1 MGEKGATPTAN
12 QEEPASVLTLLE
24 AADPEDPARVLT
36 LLEVDPTKEDPAVL
50 NAIRKKNSAA
60 LTSMLGPRDELSD
73 KDSSNAADAV
83 WHLVINGDHI
93 TGNLNLL
100 TDLTPVCDRWVRSL
114 NGMGGAMQVCA
125 RGYVNCNG
133 IRVDDV

>member
-50 NAIRKKNSAA
+50 NAIRYRTINARSRVPQPTPRTHA
-60 LTSMLGPRDELSD
+60 L
-73 KDSSNAADAV
+73 AF
-83 WHLVINGDHI
+83 
-93 TGNLNLL
+93 
-100 TDLTPVCDRWVRSL
+100 VRLFAPSL
-114 NGMGGAMQVCA
+114 A
-125 RGYVNCNG
+125 RVF
-133 IRVDDV
+133 

>member
-50 NAIRKKNSAA
+50 NAI
-60 LTSMLGPRDELSD
+60 
-73 KDSSNAADAV
+73 SSNAADAV